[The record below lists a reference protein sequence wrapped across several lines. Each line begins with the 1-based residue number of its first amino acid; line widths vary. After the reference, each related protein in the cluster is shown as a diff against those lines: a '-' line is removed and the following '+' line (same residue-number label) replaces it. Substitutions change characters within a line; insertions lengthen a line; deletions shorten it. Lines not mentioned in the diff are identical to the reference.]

1 MADLEKTIQQL
12 IHKQLELA
20 GISPE
25 LTIEEV
31 YGEGYSAL
39 TISFDAHDEWRKY
52 CIDIFERAG
61 YHPVLAE
68 NQWNLINIA
77 YGLKIKEDDRQ
88 TD

>member
-1 MADLEKTIQQL
+1 
-12 IHKQLELA
+12 LA

-25 LTIEEV
+25 LSIEEVLLLQWFYIEEV

-52 CIDIFERAG
+52 CIDVFEKAG

-68 NQWNLINIA
+68 DQWSLINIA
-77 YGLKIKEDDRQ
+77 YGLKIKEDDRE

>member
-20 GISPE
+20 GINPE

-31 YGEGYSAL
+31 YGESYSAL
-39 TISFDAHDEWRKY
+39 TISFDAHNEWRKM
-52 CIDIFERAG
+52 CIDNFVNAG
-61 YHPVLAE
+61 YHPVMAE
-68 NQWNLINIA
+68 NQFNLINIA
-77 YGLKIKEDDRQ
+77 YGLKIKEDDRE